1 MIRIEHIALYC
12 RNLEAMREF
21 FEKYFSCVSND
32 IYQNDQISFSSYF
45 LTFPDGK
52 SRLEI
57 MTRPEIHEE
66 AHGNLRPGLIHIA
79 LSLGDRNAVDVKTDE
94 LIDAG
99 YACLSQPR
107 TTGDGY
113 YESCIEG
120 PEGLVIELTI

>member
-1 MIRIEHIALYC
+1 MIKIEHIALYC
-12 RNLEAMREF
+12 RDIEAMREF
-21 FEKYFSCVSND
+21 FEKFFCCAANEKYRNK
-32 IYQNDQISFSSYF
+32 QISFSSYF
-45 LTFPDGK
+45 LTFPGSDT
-52 SRLEI
+52 RLEI

-66 AHGNLRPGLIHIA
+66 AHGNMRPGLIHIA
-79 LSLGDRNAVDVKTDE
+79 ISLGDRNAVDVKTHE
-94 LIDAG
+94 LIEAG

>member
-12 RNLEAMREF
+12 RDIEAMREF
-21 FEKYFSCVSND
+21 FEKYFSCVSNEK
-32 IYQNDQISFSSYF
+32 YQNEQLAFSSYF
-45 LTFPDGK
+45 LTFPG
-52 SRLEI
+52 SNTRLEI
-57 MTRPEIHEE
+57 MTRPEIQEE
-66 AHGNLRPGLIHIA
+66 AHGNMRPGLIHIA
-79 LSLGDRNAVDVKTDE
+79 LSLGDKETVDAKTKKLVE
-94 LIDAG
+94 AG